1 MNQHWT
7 DRLSEYIDGELS
19 FTERV
24 AVEKHL
30 ADCAACRET
39 LADLRAVVAAAAS
52 APDAAPARDLWQ
64 GIAQHIAPAQSDAVA
79 IGGRG
84 APRTPRQFSFTLPQ
98 LLAAS
103 IVLAVLSGSGV
114 FLALGSSGRGAA
126 VATQPPSSV
135 RQVDTRTNESYY
147 DAAIRELEAAL
158 EQSRSRLDPATVKVI
173 EDNIRIIDRA
183 ILDAR
188 TALERDPSN
197 QFLNAHLE
205 NTMKRKIELLKR
217 ATSRS

>member
-7 DRLSEYIDGELS
+7 DRLSEYMDGDLS

-24 AVEKHL
+24 AVERHL

-52 APDAAPARDLWQ
+52 LSDAPPASDLWQ
-64 GIAQHIAPAQSDAVA
+64 GIAQHIAPAQPGVVA
-79 IGGRG
+79 IGAR
-84 APRTPRQFSFTLPQ
+84 AAQRAPRQFSFTLPQ

-114 FLALGSSGRGAA
+114 FLALNGSGRGPA
-126 VATQPPSSV
+126 VATQPPSNV
-135 RQVDTRTNESYY
+135 RQVDTRASESYY

-158 EQSRSRLDPATVKVI
+158 EQSRGRLDPATVEVI

-197 QFLNAHLE
+197 QFLNEHLE